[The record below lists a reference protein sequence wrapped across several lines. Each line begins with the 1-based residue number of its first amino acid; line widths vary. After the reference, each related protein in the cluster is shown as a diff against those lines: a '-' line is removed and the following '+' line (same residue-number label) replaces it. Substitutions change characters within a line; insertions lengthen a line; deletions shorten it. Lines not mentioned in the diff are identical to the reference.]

1 MEHIFRYST
10 NKDNEDYLMVDVRKG
25 FDYLFTVDS
34 IPKEIKKEAEQAFL
48 GFFQYEKENQ
58 DIFLESV
65 ALRKDSALGQFIL
78 SNPNLCFNED
88 DYISYDKIVNAYNVA
103 VFENDDKMANKI
115 LPLFK
120 SRMSGMKEEFS
131 SFPEK
136 IISYISTNSDFYH
149 HLKSKDNMYQY
160 LVYED
165 GTYQRKSLIPNHKMK
180 QKK

>member
-10 NKDNEDYLMVDVRKG
+10 NKDNEDYLMVNVRKDLDG
-25 FDYLFTVDS
+25 LFTES
-34 IPKEIKKEAEQAFL
+34 IPENIKKETEQIVSIFSQYQKENNDT
-48 GFFQYEKENQ
+48 FFQK
-58 DIFLESV
+58 I
-65 ALRKDSALGQFIL
+65 ALRKDSVLGKFIL
-78 SNPNLCFNED
+78 SHPEIFFNDD

-136 IISYISTNSDFYH
+136 VISYISRNFDFYYY
-149 HLKSKDNMYQY
+149 LNSKDNVYQY